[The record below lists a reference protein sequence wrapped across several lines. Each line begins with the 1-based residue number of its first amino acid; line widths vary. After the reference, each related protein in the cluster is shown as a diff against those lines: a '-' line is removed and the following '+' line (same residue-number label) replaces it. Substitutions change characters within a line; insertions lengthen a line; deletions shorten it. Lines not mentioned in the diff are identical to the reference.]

1 MSLLHHLTIM
11 RRAKGSGD
19 LFPSIGQQANA
30 APMGS
35 HEYPIGGSLWSRLT
49 KEVLWFRHTKH
60 TLQVDNWPSMH
71 IVHLTDVHIRD
82 EGPFLNRVISEVR
95 GLEPDLIVLTGD
107 LITKGWT
114 SRAIDLFLAALSDV
128 PKLAILGNWEHW
140 VVGNI
145 SDWRARLARFNVQLL
160 VDEVISLRIK
170 GIEVQVIGTDD
181 HLAGTSDPDAL
192 CTQLRPPNQPT
203 LCLTHSPAHFD
214 SLHPYPIDL
223 ILAGH
228 AHGGQI
234 RLPKLGALWVP
245 KGTEEYIAG
254 WYTQNDSHLFVSR
267 GMGWSVAPIRW
278 RCPPEIAHIFINPV
292 YTES

>member
-1 MSLLHHLTIM
+1 MSLLQHLSIM
-11 RRAKGSGD
+11 RKAKGSGD
-19 LFPSIGQQANA
+19 LFPSIGQQVHS

-35 HEYPIGGSLWSRLT
+35 TEYPIGGSLWSRIT
-49 KEVLWFRHTKH
+49 KEVMWFRHTKH
-60 TLQVDNWPSMH
+60 SLQLHNWPSIH

-82 EGPFLNRVISEVR
+82 EGPFLSRVISEVR
-95 GLEPDLIVLTGD
+95 GVKPDLIVLTGD

-114 SRAIDLFLAALSDV
+114 GRAIDHFLEALSDV

-145 SDWRARLARFNVQLL
+145 SDWRHRLERFNVQLL
-160 VDEVISLRIK
+160 VDEVISLSFNGLDVKI
-170 GIEVQVIGTDD
+170 IGTDD
-181 HLAGTSDPDAL
+181 HLAGTSNPDKL
-192 CTQLRPPNQPT
+192 CNHLHDPNQPT

-214 SLHPYPIDL
+214 NLHPYPIDL

-245 KGTEEYIAG
+245 KGTQEYIAG
-254 WYTQNDSHLFVSR
+254 WYTQNNTHLFVSR

-278 RCPPEIAHIFINPV
+278 RCPPEIAHIFINPISI
-292 YTES
+292 EP